1 MYAAVKLKEKK
12 KLFKSKK
19 KIKNFD
25 FLLYK
30 KYALWRSIQLT
41 KFPIIF
47 KNYLV
52 IYVYLVISC
61 TIKCQKKTQ
70 KLYHLVPI
78 FL

>member
-1 MYAAVKLKEKK
+1 M
-12 KLFKSKK
+12 
-19 KIKNFD
+19 
-25 FLLYK
+25 
-30 KYALWRSIQLT
+30 WRSTVNATCSVQTIQLT